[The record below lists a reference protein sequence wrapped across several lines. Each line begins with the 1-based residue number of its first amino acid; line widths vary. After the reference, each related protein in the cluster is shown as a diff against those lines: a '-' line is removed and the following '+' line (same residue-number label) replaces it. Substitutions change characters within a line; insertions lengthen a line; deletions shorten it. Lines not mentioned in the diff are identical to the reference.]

1 MSENLEAK
9 NKELEKIDE
18 EAFEAIAGGSA
29 KDVANTALAK
39 WKKVPKGLRY
49 ATYAAAATA
58 LAAGADQI
66 IFKGKGT
73 EKVVNL
79 TGKGLEYI
87 GEGLGYA
94 GHGINWVGEK
104 MANAKLAR
112 IDEIEDDQP
121 PETF

>member
-49 ATYAAAATA
+49 ATYAAAAIGVA
-58 LAAGADQI
+58 EGADQI

-79 TGKGLEYI
+79 AGTGIKYT
-87 GEGLGYA
+87 GEGIG
-94 GHGINWVGEK
+94 WVGDHVYDLGEK
-104 MANAKLAR
+104 MANAKIAR
-112 IDEIEDDQP
+112 TNETEDKQP
-121 PETF
+121 

>member
-49 ATYAAAATA
+49 ATYAAAAIGVA
-58 LAAGADQI
+58 EGADQI

-79 TGKGLEYI
+79 AGIGLNYTGQGLSY
-87 GEGLGYA
+87 LGD
-94 GHGINWVGEK
+94 K
-104 MANAKLAR
+104 MANAKIAR
-112 IDEIEDDQP
+112 ATATEEK
-121 PETF
+121 TS